1 VTLSYRHIAATWVV
15 AGLWEHGGMVTPAE
29 GLACLR
35 AAAESGELDAFCA
48 RHGIRIL
55 TVFGSAARG
64 EPNARDLDVGVMSEP
79 GSLFDALAVTN
90 DLIDLTRSDAVDVV
104 HLNRG
109 GPLIRERALV
119 GSVGLFEST
128 PGALA
133 AAQTAA
139 IALRI
144 EMDPM
149 RRLDLELL
157 AR

>member
-1 VTLSYRHIAATWVV
+1 
-15 AGLWEHGGMVTPAE
+15 MVTPIE
-29 GLACLR
+29 GLARLR
-35 AAAESGELDAFCA
+35 AASESGELDEFCA

-55 TVFGSAARG
+55 TVFGSAVRESA
-64 EPNARDLDVGVMSEP
+64 PRDLDIGVMTEP
-79 GSLFDALAVTN
+79 GTAFDAVVAIN
-90 DLIDLTRSDAVDVV
+90 DLIVLTGCDTVDLV

-119 GSVGLFEST
+119 GSIGLFEST

-133 AAQTAA
+133 AAQSAA

-144 EMDPM
+144 ETDPM

-157 AR
+157 AG

>member
-1 VTLSYRHIAATWVV
+1 
-15 AGLWEHGGMVTPAE
+15 MVTPAE
-29 GLACLR
+29 GFARLC
-35 AAAESGELDAFCA
+35 AAAKSGELDAFCA
-48 RHGIRIL
+48 RHGVRIL

-64 EPNARDLDVGVMSEP
+64 EPNARDLDVGVMTEP
-79 GSLFDALAVTN
+79 NTAFDVVAATS
-90 DLIDLTRSDAVDVV
+90 DLIDLTRSNNVDLV

-128 PGALA
+128 PGAMA
-133 AAQTAA
+133 SAQTAA

-144 EMDPM
+144 ETDPM

-157 AR
+157 AG

>member
-1 VTLSYRHIAATWVV
+1 
-15 AGLWEHGGMVTPAE
+15 MVTPAE
-29 GLACLR
+29 GLVRLR

-48 RHGIRIL
+48 RHGIRVL

-64 EPNARDLDVGVMSEP
+64 EPHARDLDVGVLTEP
-79 GSLFDALAVTN
+79 DRSFDVVAATSDLSTLAG
-90 DLIDLTRSDAVDVV
+90 SDAVDLA

-109 GPLIRERALV
+109 GPVIRERALV
-119 GSVGLFEST
+119 GSIGLFEST

-139 IALRI
+139 IAMRI
-144 EMDPM
+144 ETDPM

-157 AR
+157 AG

>member
-1 VTLSYRHIAATWVV
+1 
-15 AGLWEHGGMVTPAE
+15 MVTPAE
-29 GLACLR
+29 GLARLR
-35 AAAESGELDAFCA
+35 AAAVSGELDAFCA

-55 TVFGSAARG
+55 TVFGSAVR
-64 EPNARDLDVGVMSEP
+64 EPHARDLDIGVMTEP
-79 GSLFDALAVTN
+79 DTEFDPVAATN
-90 DLIDLTRSDAVDVV
+90 DLIALTGSDEVDLV

-144 EMDPM
+144 ETDPM

-157 AR
+157 AG